1 MGKQS
6 LAKSET
12 TRPQEALEI
21 ALINAGE
28 PVGYG
33 KQSNVTSAII
43 MRWLSIFF
51 CLAFWYGLYTLVV

>member
-1 MGKQS
+1 MGKQY

-12 TRPQEALEI
+12 TVPQEALEI
-21 ALINAGE
+21 ALINATE
-28 PVGYG
+28 PVRYG

-51 CLAFWYGLYTLVV
+51 CLAVWYGLYTLVV